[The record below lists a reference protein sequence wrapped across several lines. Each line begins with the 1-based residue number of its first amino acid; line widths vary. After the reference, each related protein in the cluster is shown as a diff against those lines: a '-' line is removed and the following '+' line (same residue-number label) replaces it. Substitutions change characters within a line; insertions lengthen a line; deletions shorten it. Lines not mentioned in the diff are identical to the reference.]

1 VRRERDRKQQ
11 GKLADTSDVTAD
23 RETPADTATSGATA
37 AWRTLTETESE
48 AGTGT
53 ESVTEAS
60 TGRGAASNE
69 AGGASGAATVGVEA
83 GRQALVSGD
92 ADADADTHVNGGAGG
107 DASTSAVDAD
117 GRANAGAS
125 ASDGAGG
132 GAAEQAAGPRR
143 AAGALESAVLGVLW
157 SASEPLSPGEVRE
170 KLARGELADG
180 GPTLSYSTVVTIL
193 TRLHEKR
200 ALSRQRD
207 GRAYRYAP
215 LADEAGLAARRLS
228 QLLDRAADREA
239 VLSRFVADL
248 SERDEQVLRDLLGG
262 RGDGAGSS
270 GTA

>member
-1 VRRERDRKQQ
+1 MRRERDRKQQ

-92 ADADADTHVNGGAGG
+92 ADTHVNGGAGG

-125 ASDGAGG
+125 ASDGASS

>member
-11 GKLADTSDVTAD
+11 GKFADASDVTAE

-37 AWRTLTETESE
+37 AWRKLAETETETETETESVTK
-48 AGTGT
+48 AG
-53 ESVTEAS
+53 V
-60 TGRGAASNE
+60 
-69 AGGASGAATVGVEA
+69 ASGAATVDVKA
-83 GRQALVSGD
+83 GRQALVS
-92 ADADADTHVNGGAGG
+92 AEADTHVNGGARG
-107 DASTSAVDAD
+107 DASTSAGDAG
-117 GRANAGAS
+117 GRANAGVSVNANDGAS
-125 ASDGAGG
+125 SGAGG

-180 GPTLSYSTVVTIL
+180 GSTLSYSTVVTIL